1 MSLKSVNVLGGK
13 RTTSMTY
20 DTELDWL
27 RDRGVRVDHK
37 GRIIVSLPRPD
48 EEPDL
53 GTEDDEP
60 SITELMRR
68 EVDRRQG
75 GSRGRRRRG
84 VPKASQC
91 SAPAR
96 ADHLVKAARVGRP
109 AVGGELRVYVQ
120 TTIAPQTREALAK
133 HRITLA
139 DVFNDCARELADE
152 R

>member
-1 MSLKSVNVLGGK
+1 
-13 RTTSMTY
+13 MTH
-20 DTELDWL
+20 DSELDWL

-48 EEPDL
+48 QEPDL
-53 GTEDDEP
+53 RTDDPEP
-60 SITELMRR
+60 SIAELMGR
-68 EVDRRQG
+68 EVDRRHG

-84 VPKASQC
+84 APKASQR

-96 ADHLVKAARVGRP
+96 ADQVIKAARLGRP
-109 AVGGELRVYVQ
+109 AVGEELRVYVQ

-139 DVFNDCARELADE
+139 YVFNDCARELADE
-152 R
+152 V

>member
-1 MSLKSVNVLGGK
+1 MNVKSTNAGK
-13 RTTSMTY
+13 RAASIAY

-48 EEPDL
+48 QEPDL
-53 GTEDDEP
+53 RSDDPEP
-60 SITELMRR
+60 SIAELMRR
-68 EVDRRQG
+68 EVDRRLG
-75 GSRGRRRRG
+75 GSRGRRRRKA
-84 VPKASQC
+84 PKASQR

-96 ADHLVKAARVGRP
+96 ADHLVKVARLGRP
-109 AVGGELRVYVQ
+109 AVGEELRVYVQ
-120 TTIAPQTREALAK
+120 TTIAAQTREALAK

-152 R
+152 A

>member
-1 MSLKSVNVLGGK
+1 MSVKSANHIAG
-13 RTTSMTY
+13 RRASTAH

-48 EEPDL
+48 QEPDVRI
-53 GTEDDEP
+53 EDHEP
-60 SITELMRR
+60 SIAELMRR
-68 EVDRRQG
+68 EVDRRLG
-75 GSRGRRRRG
+75 GSRGRRRRK
-84 VPKASQC
+84 VPKDSQR
-91 SAPAR
+91 SGPAR
-96 ADHLVKAARVGRP
+96 ADQLIKAPRLGRP

-120 TTIAPQTREALAK
+120 TTIAAQTREALVK

-152 R
+152 A

>member
-1 MSLKSVNVLGGK
+1 MSLKSANARAGEGP
-13 RTTSMTY
+13 TGMTN
-20 DTELDWL
+20 DSELDWL

-48 EEPDL
+48 QEPDL
-53 GTEDDEP
+53 RTEDREP
-60 SITELMRR
+60 SIAELMRR

-84 VPKASQC
+84 VPKASQP

-96 ADHLVKAARVGRP
+96 ADRLIKGARLGRP
-109 AVGGELRVYVQ
+109 AVGEELRVYVQ

-133 HRITLA
+133 HRVTLA
-139 DVFNDCARELADE
+139 DVFDDCARALANE
-152 R
+152 Y